1 MKRASELLDTVL
13 AFKSEF
19 LLVGLLSAL
28 ANLLM
33 LTPTIYMLQVY
44 DRVMVSQ
51 NELTLVAVS
60 LIAIILFGVMA
71 LAEWGRSRILVDA
84 GVRFDERLGTRI
96 FNASFESHLSDPN
109 GSKGQSAVNRSPARS
124 FNDLLQLRQFLTGN
138 GIFAFF
144 DVPWVPIY
152 IAVCFFLHPLI
163 GWLSVLFAL
172 IQLCL
177 AWLSHRLSAPPAEA
191 AQIAQIDVS
200 QYVQNKVRNVEVI
213 ESMGMVANL
222 RTQWWRR
229 HQHGLEAGSTV
240 ADLTHRLAATSK
252 FVRYSQQSL
261 ALGAGALLVIDG
273 QITPGAMIAT
283 NVLMSRALAPIDLLV
298 GSWRTAITASD
309 AFKRLK
315 ALLHAHPE
323 DDLEPGL
330 RRSEPGGEV
339 VLRNIVATAPG
350 RALPILKNINLTIPS
365 GQVLVVLGASG
376 SGKSTLARVILGI
389 WADLKGEVLLDGLP
403 ISSWNRAELGP
414 YLGYLPQ
421 DIELF
426 DGTVGENI
434 ARFGEVDSAQV
445 IAAATSAGLH
455 EMILR
460 FPRGYDTPMG
470 EAGSILSGGQRQRI
484 ALARAIYGTPALVVL
499 DEPNANLDDAG
510 EIALAHTVKTLREL
524 GSTVVLISHRQG
536 VITLADR
543 LLIMAD
549 GQVSVEGPRDAV
561 LAALRDAQRQ
571 PQPA

>member
-1 MKRASELLDTVL
+1 
-13 AFKSEF
+13 
-19 LLVGLLSAL
+19 
-28 ANLLM
+28 
-33 LTPTIYMLQVY
+33 
-44 DRVMVSQ
+44 
-51 NELTLVAVS
+51 
-60 LIAIILFGVMA
+60 
-71 LAEWGRSRILVDA
+71 
-84 GVRFDERLGTRI
+84 
-96 FNASFESHLSDPN
+96 
-109 GSKGQSAVNRSPARS
+109 
-124 FNDLLQLRQFLTGN
+124 
-138 GIFAFF
+138 
-144 DVPWVPIY
+144 
-152 IAVCFFLHPLI
+152 
-163 GWLSVLFAL
+163 
-172 IQLCL
+172 
-177 AWLSHRLSAPPAEA
+177 
-191 AQIAQIDVS
+191 
-200 QYVQNKVRNVEVI
+200 
-213 ESMGMVANL
+213 
-222 RTQWWRR
+222 
-229 HQHGLEAGSTV
+229 
-240 ADLTHRLAATSK
+240 
-252 FVRYSQQSL
+252 
-261 ALGAGALLVIDG
+261 
-273 QITPGAMIAT
+273 
-283 NVLMSRALAPIDLLV
+283 
-298 GSWRTAITASD
+298 
-309 AFKRLK
+309 
-315 ALLHAHPE
+315 
-323 DDLEPGL
+323 
-330 RRSEPGGEV
+330 
-339 VLRNIVATAPG
+339 
-350 RALPILKNINLTIPS
+350 LPILNNINLTIPN

-470 EAGSILSGGQRQRI
+470 EAGSVLSGGQRQRI

-510 EIALAHTVKTLREL
+510 ELALANTVKALREL

-561 LAALRDAQRQ
+561 LAAFRGAQRQ